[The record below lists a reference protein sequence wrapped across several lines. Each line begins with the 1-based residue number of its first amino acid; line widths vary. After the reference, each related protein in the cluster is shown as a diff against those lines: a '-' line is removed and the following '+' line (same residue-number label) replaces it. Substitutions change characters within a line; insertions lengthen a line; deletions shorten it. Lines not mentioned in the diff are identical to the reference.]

1 MLLLKRQET
10 LLCTVGGNSNVPSG
24 TTAVGSKVTALQSI
38 RNGVTI

>member
-10 LLCTVGGNSNVPSG
+10 LLYAVGGNPNDASG
-24 TTAVGSKVTALQSI
+24 TTAVGSRVTALQSI